1 MSAVTENLRAG
12 DVGNDRPSE
21 TGLEGLKNMS
31 IPEKPDSQVDELEGL
46 KIPPE
51 AVANGADETPAKD
64 QVGGNGAEVNSATQ
78 ELA

>member
-1 MSAVTENLRAG
+1 MSAVTENLKLG

-21 TGLEGLKNMS
+21 TQIEGLKNMI

-51 AVANGADETPAKD
+51 AVVNGSDESPVKD
-64 QVGGNGAEVNSATQ
+64 
-78 ELA
+78 

>member
-1 MSAVTENLRAG
+1 MSAVTENLKLG

-21 TGLEGLKNMS
+21 TQIEGLKNMI

-51 AVANGADETPAKD
+51 AVANGSDESPVKD
-64 QVGGNGAEVNSATQ
+64 
-78 ELA
+78 